1 MARARTGVVVAERF
15 AASLVVAALGG
26 IGFGLVLLLVRWS
39 PVGGVDQLVADWANR
54 VVAGDD
60 GVTAVLR
67 SVTRLGDTPVL
78 LFVGG
83 LGVLWL
89 LVRGRRREAVYV
101 AVTALGA
108 GVLGLVVKEAVGRL
122 RPLVEVAV
130 ATAPGP
136 SFPSGHA
143 LGSSTTYGVLLL
155 VFGSVRRVR
164 VVAGPVVVAAVV
176 AVGVTRV
183 ALGVHFLTDVL
194 AGWLLGLLW
203 LGLTAEAFRRWRRDV
218 GLRDVPLAHGVAP
231 EAADDL
237 RPVPR
242 GHVPAL
248 VHPWRVA
255 AELLVVWALLLCTL
269 FGLGHLLT
277 AAGPDVPTRF
287 DRAVSTW
294 FAERRTPFWDS
305 ALTPFSTIGGTS
317 VVVAGAVVVC
327 VVALAVARA
336 WRPLVLVVTGML
348 GEITLF
354 LLITAIVDRA
364 RPATRSTD
372 DLPPTSS
379 FPSGHV
385 AATLVLG
392 ALTAY
397 LVLAG
402 TRHRWR
408 WVVVAICVAVPL
420 LVCLQRLYAGLH
432 HPTDVLGSALLAA
445 VWVPATIVLTAS
457 GTGRAAA
464 APPLRGGPPRG

>member
-1 MARARTGVVVAERF
+1 MARGRPGVLVAERF

-26 IGFGLVLLLVRWS
+26 TGFALVFLLVRWS
-39 PVGGVDQLVADWANR
+39 PAGGVDQLVADWATR
-54 VVAGDD
+54 VVAADD
-60 GVTAVLR
+60 GVVGVLEAL
-67 SVTRLGDTPVL
+67 TRLGDTSTL
-78 LFVGG
+78 MFVGG

-108 GVLGLVVKEAVGRL
+108 GVLGVAVKEAVGRL
-122 RPLVEVAV
+122 RPLVEVVV
-130 ATAPGP
+130 ASAPGP

-143 LGSSTTYGVLLL
+143 LGSLTTYGVLLL

-176 AVGVTRV
+176 VVGVTRV
-183 ALGVHFLTDVL
+183 ALGVHFVTDVL

-218 GLRDVPLAHGVAP
+218 GLPDAPPVHGVAP
-231 EAADDL
+231 DAADDL

-242 GHVPAL
+242 GHVPA
-248 VHPWRVA
+248 VAHPWRVA
-255 AELLVVWALLLCTL
+255 AELLVVWALLLCAL
-269 FGLGHLLT
+269 FGLGRLLT
-277 AAGPDVPTRF
+277 AAGPDAPPAF
-287 DRAVSTW
+287 DRAVSAW
-294 FAERRTPFWDS
+294 FAERRTPFWD
-305 ALTPFSTIGGTS
+305 AVLMPFGTVGGTS
-317 VVVAGAVVVC
+317 AVVAAAVVVC
-327 VVALAVARA
+327 VTSLAVARA
-336 WRPLVLVVTGML
+336 WRPAVVVVTGMT

-354 LLITAIVDRA
+354 LLTTAIVDRA

-397 LVLAG
+397 LAVRG
-402 TRHRWR
+402 TRHWWR
-408 WVVVAICVAVPL
+408 WVVVALCVAVPV
-420 LVCLQRLYAGLH
+420 LVALQRLYSGLH

-445 VWVPATIVLTAS
+445 VWVTATIALTAN
-457 GTGRAAA
+457 GTRRAAVPDRDA
-464 APPLRGGPPRG
+464 RSPR